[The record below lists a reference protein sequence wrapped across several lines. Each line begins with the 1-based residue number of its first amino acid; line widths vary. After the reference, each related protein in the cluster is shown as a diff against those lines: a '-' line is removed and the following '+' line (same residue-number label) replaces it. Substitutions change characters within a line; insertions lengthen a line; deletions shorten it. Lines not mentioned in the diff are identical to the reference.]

1 MNRRGFLA
9 GLGGAVAWPLAARA
23 QQPRKSA
30 RIGYLV
36 ATARDDRLARK
47 NLDAFRQELRE
58 LGYIEGQNLVIE
70 QRFAERDFDRLP
82 QLAAELVRL
91 RVDIIVASP
100 TPAAVAAKK
109 ATDTIPIV
117 MLNTGDPVGLG
128 LVASLARPGGNVTGL
143 SYSVGLE
150 TFGKGLE
157 LLKDAVPN
165 LRRVAVLSNP
175 ANPAHALATGDVE
188 VAARSLQVQLQQ
200 LEARSPDEFEAAF
213 AAMAEGRA
221 GAVIIVADV
230 LSVSH
235 AARLADLAVK
245 H

>member
-1 MNRRGFLA
+1 MRRREVIGLVASAAA
-9 GLGGAVAWPLAARA
+9 GWPLGARA

-36 ATARDDRLARK
+36 ATARDDRFARK

-128 LVASLARPGGNVTGL
+128 LVASLARPGGNVTG
-143 SYSVGLE
+143 
-150 TFGKGLE
+150 
-157 LLKDAVPN
+157 
-165 LRRVAVLSNP
+165 R
-175 ANPAHALATGDVE
+175 
-188 VAARSLQVQLQQ
+188 ARML
-200 LEARSPDEFEAAF
+200 F
-213 AAMAEGRA
+213 
-221 GAVIIVADV
+221 
-230 LSVSH
+230 
-235 AARLADLAVK
+235 
-245 H
+245 